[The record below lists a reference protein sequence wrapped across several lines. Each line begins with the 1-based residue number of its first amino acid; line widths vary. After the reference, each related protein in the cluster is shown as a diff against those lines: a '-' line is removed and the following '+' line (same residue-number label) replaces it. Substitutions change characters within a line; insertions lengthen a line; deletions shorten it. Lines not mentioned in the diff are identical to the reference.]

1 MSKKIHHFVKTTNN
15 VSIRS
20 PAQKR
25 ACRLVSPL
33 YLNIEALA
41 PPLLRSRRSRPG
53 LLIPTDCY
61 SEGLVAEN
69 HARCFA
75 DVVRPSTMTDHSVFV
90 G

>member
-1 MSKKIHHFVKTTNN
+1 MSKEIHHFVKTTNN

-25 ACRLVSPL
+25 ACRQVSPL

-41 PPLLRSRRSRPG
+41 PPLLRSRPG

-69 HARCFA
+69 HVRCFA
-75 DVVRPSTMTDHSVFV
+75 DVVRPSTMTDH
-90 G
+90 